1 MKLLH
6 LTESD
11 ADSRD
16 NSGRFAEVKRVNVQ
30 KSEKLNCR
38 REGCTRGG
46 RNDFGLLLARV
57 KQAVQFLL
65 VRKI

>member
-16 NSGRFAEVKRVNVQ
+16 NSGRFAEAKRVNVQ
-30 KSEKLNCR
+30 KSEK
-38 REGCTRGG
+38 
-46 RNDFGLLLARV
+46 
-57 KQAVQFLL
+57 
-65 VRKI
+65 